1 MEGAFQ
7 KQVPWL
13 LDYSLTY
20 DMNFVVL
27 FNIDVGIKLDII
39 SKFTPDTLAS
49 VCIFSTL
56 FSIDFQRYWLGE
68 FV

>member
-27 FNIDVGIKLDII
+27 FNIGVGIKLDII

-49 VCIFSTL
+49 VCIFFTL
-56 FSIDFQRYWLGE
+56 FSIDF
-68 FV
+68 